1 MIGILGGIGRIV
13 GREIGEEALARIL
26 AGRTAEDLFAREE
39 IARRVGKASFDA
51 LVKKFNDM
59 KDERMMDASAEAS
72 RSIRDDAKKKE
83 TNMNKKMDD
92 FARNMN
98 GNLRNRNS
106 TLYSE
111 VRHIGNKEKLE
122 DRQGLKNAYDSPS
135 GLYKTGKTLF
145 ISGTTGKDGSI
156 TRDIIDDLIHLPS
169 RKAENTEKYKD
180 VMNMLNKSPEIT
192 RLVSHS
198 LGSAVVNRINEL
210 QPNRF
215 ESTTYATPAV
225 KPKRKKGE
233 KQDPRRRDWR
243 NPNDVVSALDGYAI
257 TSNFDDPNPIIS
269 HGFANFAGNGL
280 IRIHP
285 STRISNG
292 FNPNNI

>member
-13 GREIGEEALARIL
+13 GRELGEEALARIL

-59 KDERMMDASAEAS
+59 KDERMMD
-72 RSIRDDAKKKE
+72 DAKRKE
-83 TNMNKKMDD
+83 TNMNKKMED

-156 TRDIIDDLIHLPS
+156 TRDIIDDLIHLPTRS
-169 RKAENTEKYKD
+169 AERTEKYKD
-180 VMNMLNKSPEIT
+180 AIKMLEQSPEIT
-192 RLVSHS
+192 RVVGHS
-198 LGSAVVNRINEL
+198 LGSAVVNTLDQNF
-210 QPNRF
+210 PNRF
-215 ESTTYATPAV
+215 ETTTYATPAV
-225 KPKRKKGE
+225 KPKRKG
-233 KQDPRRRDWR
+233 KQDPRHRDWR
-243 NPNDVVSALDGYAI
+243 NPNDPVSALDGYAI
-257 TSNFDDPNPIIS
+257 TSNFDDPNPLVA
-269 HGFANFAGNGL
+269 HGFSNFAGNGL
-280 IRIHP
+280 IRIRP
-285 STRISNG
+285 STNISNG
-292 FNPNNI
+292 IRPNDV

>member
-13 GREIGEEALARIL
+13 GRELGEEALARIL

-59 KDERMMDASAEAS
+59 KDERMMD
-72 RSIRDDAKKKE
+72 DAKKKE
-83 TNMNKKMDD
+83 TNMNKKMED

-156 TRDIIDDLIHLPS
+156 TRDIIDDLIHLPTRS
-169 RKAENTEKYKD
+169 AERTEKYKD
-180 VMNMLNKSPEIT
+180 AIKMLEQSPEIT
-192 RLVSHS
+192 RIVGHS
-198 LGSAVVNRINEL
+198 LGSAVVNTLDQNF
-210 QPNRF
+210 PNKF
-215 ESTTYATPAV
+215 ETTTYATPAV
-225 KPKRKKGE
+225 KPKRKGR
-233 KQDPRRRDWR
+233 QDPRHRDFR
-243 NPNDVVSALDGYAI
+243 NPNDPVSALDGYAI
-257 TSNFDDPNPIIS
+257 TSSFDDPNPLVA

-292 FNPNNI
+292 IRPNDV

>member
-13 GREIGEEALARIL
+13 GREIGEEALGRII

-39 IARRVGKASFDA
+39 IARRIGKASFDA

-59 KDERMMDASAEAS
+59 KDERMMD
-72 RSIRDDAKKKE
+72 DAKKKE
-83 TNMNKKMDD
+83 SNMNKKMND

-122 DRQGLKNAYDSPS
+122 DRAGLKNAYDSPS
-135 GLYKTGKTLF
+135 GLYKTGKTLY

-156 TRDIIDDLIHLPS
+156 TRDILDDLIHLPS

-180 VMNMLNKSPEIT
+180 AMNMLNKSPEIT
-192 RLVSHS
+192 RLVGHS
-198 LGSAVVNRINEL
+198 LASAVINRINEL
-210 QPNRF
+210 QPNKF

-225 KPKRKKGE
+225 KPKRKG

-257 TSNFDDPNPIIS
+257 TSSFDDPNPLTA
-269 HGFANFAGNGL
+269 HGYMNFAGNGL
-280 IRIHP
+280 IRINP

-292 FNPNNI
+292 FNPNV

>member
-59 KDERMMDASAEAS
+59 KDERMMD
-72 RSIRDDAKKKE
+72 DAKKKE
-83 TNMNKKMDD
+83 TNMNKKMED
-92 FARNMN
+92 FAKNMN

-156 TRDIIDDLIHLPS
+156 TRDIIDDLIHLPTRS
-169 RKAENTEKYKD
+169 AERTEKYKD
-180 VMNMLNKSPEIT
+180 AIKMLEQSPEIT
-192 RLVSHS
+192 RLVGHS
-198 LGSAVVNRINEL
+198 LGSAVANTLDQNF
-210 QPNRF
+210 PNRF
-215 ESTTYATPAV
+215 ETTTYATPAV
-225 KPKRKKGE
+225 KPKRKG
-233 KQDPRRRDWR
+233 KQDPRHRDFR
-243 NPNDVVSALDGYAI
+243 NPNDPVSALDGYAI
-257 TSNFDDPNPIIS
+257 TSNFDDTNPLVA

-280 IRIHP
+280 IRLNP

-292 FNPNNI
+292 IRPNDV

>member
-26 AGRTAEDLFAREE
+26 AGRTTEDLFAREE

-59 KDERMMDASAEAS
+59 KDERM
-72 RSIRDDAKKKE
+72 IDDAKKKE
-83 TNMNKKMDD
+83 SNMNKKMDD

-98 GNLRNRNS
+98 RNFRNRNS

-135 GLYKTGKTLF
+135 GLYKTGKSLY

-156 TRDIIDDLIHLPS
+156 TRDIIDDLIHLPT
-169 RKAENTEKYKD
+169 RRAEHTEKYKD
-180 VMNMLNKSPEIT
+180 AIKMLEQSPEIT
-192 RLVSHS
+192 RIIGHS
-198 LGSAVVNRINEL
+198 LGSAVVNTLDQNF
-210 QPNRF
+210 PNRF
-215 ESTTYATPAV
+215 ETTTYATPAV
-225 KPKRKKGE
+225 KPKRKG
-233 KQDPRRRDWR
+233 KQDPRHRDWR
-243 NPNDVVSALDGYAI
+243 NPNDPVSALDGYAI
-257 TSNFDDPNPIIS
+257 TSNFDDPNPLVA

-280 IRIHP
+280 IRINP

-292 FNPNNI
+292 IRPNDA